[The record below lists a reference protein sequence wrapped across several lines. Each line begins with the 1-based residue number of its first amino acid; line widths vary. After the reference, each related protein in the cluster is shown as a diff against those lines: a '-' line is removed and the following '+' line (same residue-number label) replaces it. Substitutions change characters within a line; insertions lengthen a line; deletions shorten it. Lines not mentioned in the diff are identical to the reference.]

1 MTVIVNMV
9 QKDTHPVI
17 EAVLK
22 RRDETVVDLTGCTV
36 RFHLMKNKVTLID
49 KPAEIIAATEG
60 KVRFVWAVGDTDYVG
75 LCKAEFEVTFADG
88 KVLTFPSREEFF
100 IHFRGEY
107 G

>member
-1 MTVIVNMV
+1 MV
-9 QKDTHPVI
+9 RKDTRPAI

-36 RFHLMKNKVTLID
+36 RFHLMKNKVTVID
-49 KPAEIIAATEG
+49 KPAEIVAATEG
-60 KVRFVWAVGDTDYVG
+60 KVRFIWAVGDTDHVG

-88 KVLTFPSREEFF
+88 RVLTFPSKEEFF
-100 IHFRGEY
+100 IYFREEY